1 MVINMAAKTL
11 LIVAHA
17 PSPNTKKLAQAAYD
31 GANHPDIDINVILKL
46 PQDTQPADVLA
57 ADALLLGTTENLAYM
72 AGLTK
77 DFFDRSVGWQAT
89 NDISKPMP
97 ITHAIKMINLSNK
110 PRFCGWLV
118 LCCPWLAVRLVLLS
132 LVISYV
138 LHVKGYFCY
147 ACR

>member
-1 MVINMAAKTL
+1 MSNDKRGFRFYMLLLAGL
-11 LIVAHA
+11 LI
-17 PSPNTKKLAQAAYD
+17 
-31 GANHPDIDINVILKL
+31 
-46 PQDTQPADVLA
+46 
-57 ADALLLGTTENLAYM
+57 LLLLTACEPVNIKTITKTF
-72 AGLTK
+72 GL
-77 DFFDRSVGWQAT
+77 FGWQAT

-118 LCCPWLAVRLVLLS
+118 LGCPWSAVRLVLLS